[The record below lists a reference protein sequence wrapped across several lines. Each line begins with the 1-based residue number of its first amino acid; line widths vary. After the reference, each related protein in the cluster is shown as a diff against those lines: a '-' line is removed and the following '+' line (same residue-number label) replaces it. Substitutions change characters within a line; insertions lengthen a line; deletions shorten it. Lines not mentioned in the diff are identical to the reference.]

1 MGKNFDFLKW
11 CDSWLLTSGINTIEP
26 ISEYNK
32 DGSLKSL
39 KILQIVE
46 KAGQNRLR
54 KSKIDIALYD

>member
-1 MGKNFDFLKW
+1 MGEKFNFLNW

-26 ISEYNK
+26 ITEYNPN
-32 DGSLKSL
+32 GSLKRL
-39 KILQIVE
+39 EVLQIVE